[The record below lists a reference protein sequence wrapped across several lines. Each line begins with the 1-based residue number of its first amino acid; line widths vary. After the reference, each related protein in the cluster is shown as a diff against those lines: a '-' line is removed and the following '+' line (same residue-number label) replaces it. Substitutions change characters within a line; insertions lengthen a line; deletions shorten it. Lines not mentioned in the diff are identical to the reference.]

1 MPKPELS
8 LLMPGIR
15 PERWKDVF
23 ESIYEGTKRSFE
35 LIIVSPYRL
44 PEELTKY
51 KNIKHVTDWGNPVRV
66 FT

>member
-23 ESIYEGTKRSFE
+23 ESIHEGTKKSFE
-35 LIIVSPYRL
+35 LIIVSPYPL

-51 KNIKHVTDWGNPVRV
+51 KNIKALANWAKDIWA
-66 FT
+66 